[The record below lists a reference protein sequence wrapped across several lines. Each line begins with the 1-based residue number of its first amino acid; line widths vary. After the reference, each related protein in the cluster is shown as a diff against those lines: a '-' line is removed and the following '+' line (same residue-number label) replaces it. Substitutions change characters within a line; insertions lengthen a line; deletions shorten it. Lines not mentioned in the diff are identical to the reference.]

1 MSRSTPRKSRGH
13 QQSQQPSL
21 SHTHSHHS
29 TTPNTTQQSHSQRPG
44 GHGHQRTRS
53 QYLAAQAA
61 LNNQITSDYESDT
74 AFYMASHPPP
84 PTAILATRTNTDLN
98 LSVLQRYLPSIT
110 QIKSQA
116 ANAVVYT
123 FSAQLN
129 TWDKS
134 GIEGTMFVCA
144 QNVDATPRASAQ
156 GFQPG
161 AQAKG
166 CVFILNRRGL
176 NNMILDLS
184 EVEAIEASDELLIFK
199 LTGET
204 DEGMPRVVGLW
215 IHADEESTRSTNTR
229 IIQEMWDRIREMES
243 IINAQGTA
251 APAPGQ
257 ATDDYG
263 PAMQA
268 IGRKVSLSD
277 LFGR

>member
-1 MSRSTPRKSRGH
+1 MSRSTPRKSRGQ
-13 QQSQQPSL
+13 QQSQQPSI
-21 SHTHSHHS
+21 SHPHAHHS
-29 TTPNTTQQSHSQRPG
+29 ATPNTHQQAHPQRSG

-53 QYLAAQAA
+53 QHLAAQAA

-74 AFYMASHPPP
+74 ASYMASHPPP
-84 PTAILATRTNTDLN
+84 STAALAHRTNTDLN
-98 LSVLQRYLPSIT
+98 LSVLQRYLPSIA

-123 FSAQLN
+123 FSPELN
-129 TWDKS
+129 SWDKS

-144 QNVDATPRASAQ
+144 QSVDATPRSSAQ
-156 GFQPG
+156 GFQHG

-166 CVFILNRRGL
+166 CIFVLNRRGL
-176 NNMILDLS
+176 NNMVLDLS
-184 EVEAIEASDELLIFK
+184 DVEAIEASEELLIFK
-199 LTGET
+199 LHGET
-204 DEGMPRVVGLW
+204 DDGVPRVVGLW

-229 IIQEMWDRIREMES
+229 IIQEMWGRIREMES
-243 IINAQGTA
+243 IISAQGN
-251 APAPGQ
+251 PILAPGQ
-257 ATDDYG
+257 ATADYG

>member
-1 MSRSTPRKSRGH
+1 MSRSTPRKSRGQ
-13 QQSQQPSL
+13 QQSQQPAI
-21 SHTHSHHS
+21 SHPHSHQS
-29 TTPNTTQQSHSQRPG
+29 TTTPNTQHRSGG

-53 QYLAAQAA
+53 QHLAAQAA

-74 AFYMASHPPP
+74 ASYMAAHPAP
-84 PTAILATRTNTDLN
+84 PTAALAHRTNTDLN

-123 FSAQLN
+123 FSADS
-129 TWDKS
+129 TSWDKS

-144 QNVDATPRASAQ
+144 QNVDATPRSSAQ
-156 GFQPG
+156 GYQHAAG
-161 AQAKG
+161 QAKG
-166 CVFILNRRGL
+166 CIFILNRRGL

-184 EVEAIEASDELLIFK
+184 DVEAIEASEELLIFK
-199 LTGET
+199 LNGET
-204 DEGMPRVVGLW
+204 DEGNPRVVGLW

-229 IIQEMWDRIREMES
+229 IVQEMWDRVREMES
-243 IINAQGTA
+243 IISAQGTA
-251 APAPGQ
+251 NLASGQ
-257 ATDDYG
+257 AAADYG

>member
-1 MSRSTPRKSRGH
+1 MSRSTPRKNRGQ
-13 QQSQQPSL
+13 QQSQQPTL

-29 TTPNTTQQSHSQRPG
+29 TTPNTNQQSHPQSPEQPDHLGLRVRHCLL
-44 GHGHQRTRS
+44 HG
-53 QYLAAQAA
+53 L
-61 LNNQITSDYESDT
+61 
-74 AFYMASHPPP
+74 PPP
-84 PTAILATRTNTDLN
+84 PSTAILAQRTNTDLN

-123 FSAQLN
+123 FSAELN
-129 TWDKS
+129 SWDKS

-144 QNVDATPRASAQ
+144 QNVDATPRSSAQ
-156 GFQPG
+156 GFQQG
-161 AQAKG
+161 AQSKG
-166 CVFILNRRGL
+166 CIFVLNRRGL

-184 EVEAIEASDELLIFK
+184 DVEAIEASEELLIFK
-199 LTGET
+199 LNGET

-229 IIQEMWDRIREMES
+229 TIQDMWDRIREMES

-251 APAPGQ
+251 SAAPGQ
-257 ATDDYG
+257 AADDYG

>member
-1 MSRSTPRKSRGH
+1 MSRSTPRKSRGQ
-13 QQSQQPSL
+13 QQSQQPTL
-21 SHTHSHHS
+21 SHTQSHHS
-29 TTPNTTQQSHSQRPG
+29 TTPNTNQQSHSQRS

-53 QYLAAQAA
+53 QHLAAQAA

-74 AFYMASHPPP
+74 ASYMASHPPP
-84 PTAILATRTNTDLN
+84 STASLAQRTNTDLN

-123 FSAQLN
+123 FSAELN
-129 TWDKS
+129 SWDKS

-144 QNVDATPRASAQ
+144 QNVDATPRSSAL
-156 GFQPG
+156 GFQQG
-161 AQAKG
+161 AQSKG
-166 CVFILNRRGL
+166 CIFVLNRRGL

-184 EVEAIEASDELLIFK
+184 DVEAIEASEELLIFK
-199 LTGET
+199 LNGET
-204 DEGMPRVVGLW
+204 DEGLPRVVGLW

-251 APAPGQ
+251 SAVPGQ
-257 ATDDYG
+257 VAADYG